1 MPQPRVPTG
10 IDGLD
15 TILGGGLPRGRM
27 YLLEGDPGAGKTTL
41 ALQFLLTGKAAGER
55 CLYITVSET
64 ANELRSIAGS
74 HGWSLDGIE
83 LLDLQVVEEHLRF
96 GPPYTLFHPSELE
109 LAETTQAI
117 LDRIDA
123 ARPDRICFD
132 SLSEVRLLS
141 RDSLRFRRQVLALKR
156 ALADRDCT
164 ALMLDYRF
172 EPGESPIESIVHGV
186 LTLENLT
193 IEFGGQR
200 RRLLVKKMR
209 AIDFRAGAHEYR
221 ICTGGIEVYPRIVA
235 AESRGLYEPRA
246 FASGVEGLDEL
257 LGGGVATGTGTMLL
271 GPSGVGKSTLAA
283 SWALAAA
290 ERGERAVIYLFD
302 ETPATWT
309 LRMRGLG
316 LEPERHLAEG
326 TIRLGSLDPAEMG
339 PGEFAR
345 LAQKE
350 AVEQRARVVV
360 LDSLNGYLAS
370 MPAERYLALHLHELL
385 VMLNHHEIVTILVMG
400 QHGLLGDDV
409 QSPVDLSYLA
419 DTVVLLRYFEVKG
432 RVRKALSV
440 VKKRTGPHERTIREL
455 RLSSEHGIVVGESL
469 SAFQGILSG
478 HLTWMGE
485 EARLLDGFGDGET
498 VHG

>member
-1 MPQPRVPTG
+1 
-10 IDGLD
+10 
-15 TILGGGLPRGRM
+15 M
-27 YLLEGDPGAGKTTL
+27 YLVEGDPGAGKTTL
-41 ALQFLLTGKAAGER
+41 ALQFLLAGRTAGER

-64 ANELRSIAGS
+64 SNELRAIASS

-83 LLDLQVVEEHLRF
+83 LLDLQAVEEHLRF
-96 GPPYTLFHPSELE
+96 GPPYTLFHPSEVE
-109 LAETTQAI
+109 LAETTRAI

-123 ARPDRICFD
+123 AQPDRVCFD

-156 ALADRDCT
+156 TLADRDCT
-164 ALMLDYRF
+164 ALMLDYRDR
-172 EPGESPIESIVHGV
+172 PGESPIESIAHGV
-186 LTLENLT
+186 LTLENLN

-200 RRLLVKKMR
+200 RRMIVKKMR
-209 AIDFRAGAHEYR
+209 ATDFRAGSHEYR
-221 ICTGGIEVYPRIVA
+221 IYTGGIDVFPRIIA
-235 AESRGLYEPRA
+235 AESRAQYEPRA

-309 LRMRGLG
+309 TRLRGMG
-316 LEPERHLAEG
+316 LEPERHLADG
-326 TIRLGSLDPAEMG
+326 TLRLEALDPAEMG

-345 LAQKE
+345 LAQRQ

-370 MPAERYLALHLHELL
+370 MPTECFLALHLHELL
-385 VMLNHHEIVTILVMG
+385 VTLNHHEIVTILVMG
-400 QHGLLGDDV
+400 QHGLLGEGV

-432 RVRKALSV
+432 QVRKAVSV

-455 RLSSEHGIVVGESL
+455 QFSSEHGIVVGDSL
-469 SAFQGILSG
+469 SAFQGVLTG
-478 HLTWMGE
+478 HLTWVGE
-485 EARLLDGFGDGET
+485 EARLLDRFGDGET
-498 VHG
+498 LHG